1 MRCGPG
7 KPVGLSYQM
16 PAPDS
21 DLGARA
27 PASSSVES
35 RTPFR
40 IPPTTIP
47 KKIPAQNPPTLVYD
61 TIEPSTFRATSDT
74 SGMESCDLTGFD
86 GLSLSGSEQFSERQ
100 LEELITLTRPK
111 RLVIIDTRQEFHGFA
126 NGEPISWYAADNYNW
141 GNVEKPAD
149 IIPAKETK
157 KLAKL
162 PTKFPFGLTIESGS
176 VVKGKAS
183 SAPPKVLDFG
193 KVKIETEEEL
203 VKRKG
208 VAYLRI
214 PTPDHA
220 RPTDAEIDKLV
231 SELRNLARAGD
242 VHLHF
247 HCRGGIGRTTLL
259 MTLADMLHNS
269 DKVQCAHI
277 IERQI
282 KLRRRDEF
290 PTSKA
295 LNKVLRNEKSELMD
309 TFFQYAKEQPLEKAD
324 AISWTEWLALKAH
337 HEHQILDTSSGGTPP
352 TAPPSH
358 RMP

>member
-1 MRCGPG
+1 M
-7 KPVGLSYQM
+7 
-16 PAPDS
+16 
-21 DLGARA
+21 
-27 PASSSVES
+27 
-35 RTPFR
+35 
-40 IPPTTIP
+40 
-47 KKIPAQNPPTLVYD
+47 
-61 TIEPSTFRATSDT
+61 
-74 SGMESCDLTGFD
+74 TGFH
-86 GLSLSGSEQFSERQ
+86 GLNLSGSEQISERQ
-100 LEELITLTRPK
+100 LEQLITLTHPK

-126 NGEPISWYAADNYNW
+126 NGEPISWFAADNHNW

-149 IIPAKETK
+149 IIPAKEAK

-162 PTKFPFGLTIESGS
+162 PTKFPFGLTIQSGS

-193 KVKIETEEEL
+193 EVKIETEEEL

-208 VAYLRI
+208 AAYLRI

-231 SELRNLARAGD
+231 SELRNVAHTGD
-242 VHLHF
+242 VHLHV
-247 HCRGGIGRTTLL
+247 HCRGGMGRTTLL

-277 IERQI
+277 IERQMG
-282 KLRRRDEF
+282 LRRRDEST
-290 PTSKA
+290 TSKA
-295 LNKVLRNEKSELMD
+295 IKEVLRNEKSELMD

-337 HEHQILDTSSGGTPP
+337 HEHQMLDTSSCGMPP
-352 TAPPSH
+352 TAPPGN
-358 RMP
+358 RMR

>member
-16 PAPDS
+16 PPPDA

-27 PASSSVES
+27 PASSSVDS
-35 RTPFR
+35 RKPFR

-47 KKIPAQNPPTLVYD
+47 KKIPDQNPPRLVYD
-61 TIEPSTFRATSDT
+61 KIEPPRFRTTSDT
-74 SGMESCDLTGFD
+74 SGLERCDSTGFH
-86 GLSLSGSEQFSERQ
+86 GLSLSGSAQFSERQ
-100 LEELITLTRPK
+100 LEELITLTHPK
-111 RLVIIDTRQEFHGFA
+111 RLVIVDTRQEFHGFA
-126 NGEPISWYAADNYNW
+126 NGEPISWFAADNHNW

-183 SAPPKVLDFG
+183 SAPPMVLDFG
-193 KVKIETEEEL
+193 EVKIETEEEL

-231 SELRNLARAGD
+231 SELRNLAHAGD

-247 HCRGGIGRTTLL
+247 HCRGGMGRTTLL
-259 MTLADMLHNS
+259 MTLADMLYNA
-269 DKVQCAHI
+269 DKVQCADI

-282 KLRRRDEF
+282 RLRRRDEST
-290 PTSKA
+290 TSKA
-295 LNKVLRNEKSELMD
+295 AKEVLRNEKSELMD
-309 TFFQYAKEQPLEKAD
+309 TFFQYAKEQPLEKAE
-324 AISWTEWLALKAH
+324 AISWTEWLALKAR
-337 HEHQILDTSSGGTPP
+337 HEHQMFDASSCGMPP
-352 TAPPSH
+352 TAPPGN